1 MKQAITIAA
10 VFVGHVA
17 LFTLAYY
24 GRRQGV
30 AACQSDM
37 VVFGVPFLLAV
48 SAYTIPLGSLFR
60 TRAAVSR
67 ICLTGAFAVCAALL
81 SIVTGMTVAFNLMG
95 T

>member
-1 MKQAITIAA
+1 MKRAIAIAA
-10 VFVGHVA
+10 VFVGHVG

-30 AACQSDM
+30 GVCQSDL

-48 SAYTIPLGSLFR
+48 SAYAIPLGLLVG
-60 TRAAVSR
+60 TRATVSR
-67 ICLTGAFAVCAALL
+67 ICLTGTSAVCAALL
-81 SIVTGMTVAFNLMG
+81 SIVTGMTVAFCLMG